1 MSTRINKPTSQKR
14 SNFGISHSELGKYST
29 SEITM
34 DEDFAKNYS
43 SEIVESAKELKAK
56 MATNILTNII

>member
-1 MSTRINKPTSQKR
+1 MEMSTRINKPTSQKR

-29 SEITM
+29 TEITM

-43 SEIVESAKELKAK
+43 SEIVESAKEL
-56 MATNILTNII
+56 